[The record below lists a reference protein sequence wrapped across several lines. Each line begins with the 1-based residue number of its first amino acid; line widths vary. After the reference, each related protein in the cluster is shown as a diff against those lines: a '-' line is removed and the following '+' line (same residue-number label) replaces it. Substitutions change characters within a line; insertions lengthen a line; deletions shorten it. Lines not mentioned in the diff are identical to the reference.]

1 MPDVSRALYKIL
13 LDKNNIGETFH
24 ISSKRF
30 ITILELAKLI
40 NKLMNVKNT
49 NLIYVKERNGKDLRY
64 TLNSNKINDYYSWIE
79 TTSLE
84 EGIIKTI
91 KWVKNNLNYFK
102 KVSLKYHHKK

>member
-1 MPDVSRALYKIL
+1 MSLKKIL
-13 LDKNNIGETFH
+13 NNHIIFLNILSNLETKDKKSMSLVNRE
-24 ISSKRF
+24 
-30 ITILELAKLI
+30 I